1 MKHLIILYGKFA
13 DKYNAKQQ
21 RMIDG
26 ECVCGYRDYARHFGE
41 IIYMCPQNVNDDY
54 SKVIT
59 NKDDLVSYLKTKPD
73 SLVWSVKHDSQKDE
87 VLRQIYNK
95 KVYYSCCNRDMINLN
110 CDVSLV
116 DTEDRISHNA
126 KLWVKGKDPGFWRPS
141 ERKDF
146 DYVLCGRRND
156 KNEAWFINQLTKEV
170 KEERNVIWI
179 GGAKWKH
186 MINPTHHRVV
196 LSEFSNPV
204 DVRDC
209 MNRSKVGVLLSEHPS
224 EGFPQTFLEM
234 TMCGIPVV
242 YMGPENKI
250 YTKNPGHTW
259 AKKEDSVFLAE
270 YKLKELFHFKSNFP
284 RQYAIDNYSL
294 EKSYESILRCL

>member
-1 MKHLIILYGKFA
+1 MKHLIILYGKFGE
-13 DKYNAKQQ
+13 KHNEKQQ

-41 IIYMCPQNVNDDY
+41 IIYMCPQNVDDKF

-59 NKDDLVSYLKTKPD
+59 SKDDLVKYLKTKPE
-73 SLVWSVKHDSQKDE
+73 SLVWSVKHDPQKDD

-126 KLWVKGKDPGFWRPS
+126 KLWVKGKDKKYWVYHY
-141 ERKDF
+141 KKHY

-156 KNEAWFINQLTKEV
+156 KNESWFINQLTKEV
-170 KEERNVIWI
+170 KEKRRIVWV
-179 GGAKWKH
+179 GGKRWAYLIDKSH
-186 MINPTHHRVV
+186 HDIN
-196 LSEFSNPV
+196 LLDFSSPYTV
-204 DVRDC
+204 KKIFG
-209 MNRSKVGVLLSEHPS
+209 MSKVGALLSEHPS

-234 TMCGIPVV
+234 TMCGLPVV
-242 YMGPENKI
+242 YMGPKQNI
-250 YTKNPGHTW
+250 YIKNCCYLKDKST
-259 AKKEDSVFLAE
+259 AIYNAEFL
-270 YKLKELFHFKSNFP
+270 LKENPSWYDI
-284 RQYAIDNYSL
+284 RQYAIENYSL